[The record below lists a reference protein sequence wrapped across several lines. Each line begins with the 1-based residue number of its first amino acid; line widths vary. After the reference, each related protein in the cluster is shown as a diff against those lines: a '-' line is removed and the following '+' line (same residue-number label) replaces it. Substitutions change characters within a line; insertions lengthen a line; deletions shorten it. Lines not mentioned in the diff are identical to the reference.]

1 MPRFTKLE
9 LQTSVSA
16 EAASN
21 LTPRV
26 ETGSTAWMQRADQS
40 RRSGSYEGALQFFS
54 RALEDDKTLV
64 RAWVGQVQM
73 LIMLGEHPEAEVW
86 SRKAL
91 ELFPAEGD
99 LHAARAQALVR
110 LQRTKEA
117 FASVDAAMSQPGQS
131 AYRWTVRGELLLAGR
146 QSTERHCFDKALQTD
161 GDWLVPV
168 NIALIYLEYRQPS
181 NALNRARTGTERDPG
196 AAYAWYVQGVC
207 QAELGLD
214 GPSAKSL
221 RTCLELSPGHR
232 DAEDRLQ
239 ALRQGGSLWKRVR
252 GVWSR

>member
-9 LQTSVSA
+9 FETPAATTS
-16 EAASN
+16 ASSV
-21 LTPRV
+21 TPRLAV
-26 ETGSTAWMQRADQS
+26 DATTWMQRADQA
-40 RRSGSYEGALQFFS
+40 RRSGTYESALQLYS

-73 LIMLGEHPEAEVW
+73 LIQLEESPEAEVW

-91 ELFPAEGD
+91 ELFPADGD
-99 LHAARAQALVR
+99 LHAGRAQALGR
-110 LQRTKEA
+110 LHRSKEA
-117 FASVDAAMSQPGQS
+117 YASIDAAMNQPGQS
-131 AYRWTVRGELLLAGR
+131 AYRWTVRGELLLSDG
-146 QSTERHCFDKALQTD
+146 QSTERVCFDKAIQTD

-168 NIALIYLEYRQPS
+168 EVALVYLEYKQPS
-181 NALNRARTGTERDPG
+181 NALNRVRLATERDPA

-214 GPSAKSL
+214 APAMRSFQ
-221 RTCLELSPGHR
+221 TCLDLVPGHR
-232 DAEDRLQ
+232 EAEDRLH

-252 GVWSR
+252 GMWSK